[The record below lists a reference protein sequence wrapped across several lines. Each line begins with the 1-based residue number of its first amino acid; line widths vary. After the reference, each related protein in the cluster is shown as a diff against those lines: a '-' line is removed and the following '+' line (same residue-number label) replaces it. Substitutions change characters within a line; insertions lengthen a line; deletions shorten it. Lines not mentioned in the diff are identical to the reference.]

1 MIAASVAAANATLMA
16 KPSGT
21 NALATKSDA
30 TGCALCISR
39 SDSGIKFVMGNAV
52 ADKDNYWNTLS
63 AWATTALSTN
73 SLLGDACCIS
83 ATTPETGTDGTQT
96 TFCGKGNV
104 AFASDKL
111 HSHLALAANDFYQSA
126 LAQCPHNTTNCGYAG
141 KKADTTTAI
150 TIAPAS
156 QRIIT
161 VEDKGS
167 VITLSMK
174 GLIASGAGT
183 PPAMTQKVGDV
194 CTWIIQTKCDAP
206 VITTGSTSA
215 ALSTT
220 PEWSIQ
226 VLEWDEEFLTAN
238 TWLAAAYTGPGST
251 AATKFYP
258 PLALDLTTSKIAD
271 LSADTAKLTTPNNLM
286 GDISFKL
293 PDKDGVVFMAV
304 PGNTLVAW
312 MANIKAVY
320 ASYSAEVTKY
330 EAERVI
336 WEKYAKY
343 EAPAPGLF
351 DWLFGPTVDADKPA
365 AASSPLA
372 PTQPVAVP
380 TTVSS
385 LALSVTDATKN
396 PNPA

>member
-1 MIAASVAAANATLMA
+1 VETG
-16 KPSGT
+16 SGT
-21 NALATKSDA
+21 PK
-30 TGCALCISR
+30 
-39 SDSGIKFVMGNAV
+39 
-52 ADKDNYWNTLS
+52 
-63 AWATTALSTN
+63 
-73 SLLGDACCIS
+73 
-83 ATTPETGTDGTQT
+83 
-96 TFCGKGNV
+96 TFCTKGNV
-104 AFASDKL
+104 AFDASTKK
-111 HSHLALAANDFYQSA
+111 HTHLVLAANDFYQSA

-141 KKADTTTAI
+141 KKADGTTAI
-150 TIAPAS
+150 TIASAS

-226 VLEWDEEFLTAN
+226 VLEWDEEFLSTAD
-238 TWLAAAYTGPGST
+238 TWLATAYTGPGTT

-258 PLALDLTTSKIAD
+258 PLATEMLTSKKIAD

-286 GDISFKL
+286 SDISFKL
-293 PDKDGVVFMAV
+293 PDKDGVVYMAV

>member
-1 MIAASVAAANATLMA
+1 
-16 KPSGT
+16 
-21 NALATKSDA
+21 
-30 TGCALCISR
+30 
-39 SDSGIKFVMGNAV
+39 
-52 ADKDNYWNTLS
+52 
-63 AWATTALSTN
+63 
-73 SLLGDACCIS
+73 
-83 ATTPETGTDGTQT
+83 
-96 TFCGKGNV
+96 
-104 AFASDKL
+104 
-111 HSHLALAANDFYQSA
+111 
-126 LAQCPHNTTNCGYAG
+126 
-141 KKADTTTAI
+141 
-150 TIAPAS
+150 
-156 QRIIT
+156 
-161 VEDKGS
+161 
-167 VITLSMK
+167 
-174 GLIASGAGT
+174 
-183 PPAMTQKVGDV
+183 MTQKVGDV